1 MPVPRLPAYSSDG
14 SMDQLFFR
22 GPACQKAVVSPG
34 PRTTST
40 AAQAALIAALS
51 ATGRGDRGALRDV
64 FDRTSSKLMG
74 ICLQIL
80 KDRDEAEDVLQ
91 DVFINVWKRAGS
103 FDPAKA
109 SPITWLAT
117 IARNRSIDRLRSRR
131 SRRTEAP
138 VEEIM
143 ELADDRPD
151 GFALAAA
158 EDEGQRVHHCLSQLE
173 GRAQAMI
180 RTAFFDGLSYSDL
193 AARAGV
199 PLGTVKSW
207 IRRGLQRLRDC
218 LEG

>member
-1 MPVPRLPAYSSDG
+1 
-14 SMDQLFFR
+14 
-22 GPACQKAVVSPG
+22 VSPSQ
-34 PRTTST
+34 RTSDPT
-40 AAQAALIAALS
+40 AQAALVAALS

-64 FDRTSSKLMG
+64 VERTSAKLMG
-74 ICLQIL
+74 ICLHIL
-80 KDRDEAEDVLQ
+80 KDREEAEDVLQ
-91 DVFINVWKRAGS
+91 DVFVSVWKRAS
-103 FDPAKA
+103 TFDPARA

-117 IARNRSIDRLRSRR
+117 IARNRAIDRLRARR
-131 SRRTEAP
+131 TRRTEAP
-138 VEEIM
+138 VEEILDLPD
-143 ELADDRPD
+143 ERPD

-158 EDEGQRVHHCLSQLE
+158 KDEGKRVNHCLSQLE

-193 AARAGV
+193 ATRAGV